1 MVGYIMSS
9 KDAPNVQ
16 RAKIAVLVVLT
27 ITIFLFVL
35 IARGIFTSREILAGF
50 LLIPLYIGGAWLG
63 KKISEL
69 GRCLR
74 HRRFYRYFWWHNL
87 QPKSCFLT
95 GVSTL
100 LL

>member
-35 IARGIFTSREILAGF
+35 IARVIFTSREILAGF
-50 LLIPLYIGGAWLG
+50 LLIPLYVGGAWLG
-63 KKISEL
+63 KKTFEL
-69 GRCLR
+69 APASWFKKITFSL
-74 HRRFYRYFWWHNL
+74 L
-87 QPKSCFLT
+87 FLT